1 MIIKKILLDKTFK
14 SSVPPTW
21 LMRQAGRT
29 LPEYQVLR
37 SQTSS
42 FWDMCFKPSFTVD
55 ATLQPIKRFDM
66 DAAILF
72 SDILTVPKAMG
83 QSIEFHTGKGPIS
96 DTSFV
101 EKPIAYDSSLFL
113 KHVEPIAESI
123 NEIRSKLSPE
133 KALIGFAGGPLTVAC
148 YMVEGQ
154 KSKTHN
160 PIRSFIYQDISRF
173 DRLIQTLTKATIDYL
188 SFQIEAGV
196 DVIQIFESWAGILP
210 YDLTEKYV
218 LNPALEI
225 ASALKE
231 KYSDTPI
238 IIFPRGANLFYESY
252 IQSGLFDGIS
262 IDHQCNFPELIDK
275 YGDKICFQGG
285 IDPAILLAG
294 PKAVNKYVPPL
305 LENFLNY
312 RFIANLSHGLD
323 PLISIEAIESLVRLI
338 RKGKI

>member
-1 MIIKKILLDKTFK
+1 MIIKKLLLDKTFER
-14 SSVPPTW
+14 SVPPIW

-29 LPEYQVLR
+29 LPEYKTLR

-42 FWDMCFKPSFTVD
+42 FWDMCFKPAFTVE

-72 SDILTVPKAMG
+72 SDILTVPKALG

-96 DTSFV
+96 DISFV
-101 EKPIAYDSSLFL
+101 EKPVVYDPYLFL
-113 KHVEPIAESI
+113 KHVEPIGESI
-123 NEIRSKLSPE
+123 REIRSKLSPE

-160 PIRSFIYQDISRF
+160 PIRSFIYEDMLKF
-173 DRLIQTLTKATIDYL
+173 DHLIKTLTQATIDYL

-196 DVIQIFESWAGILP
+196 NVIQIFESWAGILP
-210 YDLTEKYV
+210 FDLTEKYV
-218 LNPALEI
+218 LSPVLEI
-225 ASALKE
+225 ATALK
-231 KYSDTPI
+231 KKHSDTPI
-238 IIFPRGANLFYESY
+238 IIFPRGATLFYESY

-262 IDHQCNFPELIDK
+262 LDHQCNFPELIDK
-275 YGDKICFQGG
+275 YADKICFQGG

-294 PKAVNKYVPPL
+294 PKAVNKYVPTI
-305 LENFLNY
+305 LENFTNSRY
-312 RFIANLSHGLD
+312 IANLSHGLD
-323 PLISIEAIESLVRLI
+323 PLISIEAIESLIKLI
-338 RKGKI
+338 RKGVL